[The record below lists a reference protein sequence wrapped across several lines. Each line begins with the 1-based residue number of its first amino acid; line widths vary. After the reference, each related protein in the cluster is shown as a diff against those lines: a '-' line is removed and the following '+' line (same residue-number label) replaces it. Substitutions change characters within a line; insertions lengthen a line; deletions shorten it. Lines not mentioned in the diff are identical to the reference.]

1 MDFQRTPRRH
11 RVPPRY
17 PNRIRE
23 YRVKIGRSQQW
34 LAQDVGRSVSMVSR
48 WERGKTLPTVPNL
61 FRLAKAL
68 STFAEALYPT
78 FYVPRDHGEQ
88 TARL

>member
-1 MDFQRTPRRH
+1 MDFQRTPRRPLA
-11 RVPPRY
+11 PPRY

-23 YRVKIGRSQQW
+23 YRVKVGRSQQA
-34 LAQDVGRSVSMVSR
+34 LAHDVGRSVSMVSR

-68 STFAEALYPT
+68 NTFAEALYPT
-78 FYVPRDHGEQ
+78 FYVPRHEKPSL
-88 TARL
+88 A